1 MVYEYTF
8 DDYKKVQKIKNTV
21 EVKRDTCLHSAFVRI
36 AQKNTLSTDNDL
48 LGYKTGDTVIISFET
63 VLGILDDWAREN
75 ELLAHGIIPS
85 ASEDKCVLGMPL
97 DEPVP
102 EHQTDAISRMLEDNI
117 KPRYVKELKLKLNI
131 PQYPYKGKGRL
142 EFD

>member
-1 MVYEYTF
+1 LE
-8 DDYKKVQKIKNTV
+8 
-21 EVKRDTCLHSAFVRI
+21 
-36 AQKNTLSTDNDL
+36 
-48 LGYKTGDTVIISFET
+48 
-63 VLGILDDWAREN
+63 DDWAKEN

-97 DEPVP
+97 
-102 EHQTDAISRMLEDNI
+102 EHQTDAISRMLEENI